1 VNYRFIGQR
10 TPRKDAAEIVTGSAK
25 FFGDIKQPNI
35 LYGKVLRSPHPHAII
50 KDIDTSRAERL
61 PEVKA
66 VLTFKNVPPWKSGL
80 PAHLPIL
87 DSKVRFIGD
96 AVALLAAETE
106 DIAEEALDLIN
117 VKYEILPAIYD
128 VGQATK
134 PDAPQLWE
142 QFPGNVLPEGCPW
155 FGNPAL
161 QKIEIGD
168 VEKGF
173 READAVAEG
182 TYVYEGIPNPLPPEP
197 PGIIAAWNGPDN
209 LSVWFSTQSPYLD
222 QILMYHSIGRN
233 VQVKGFGTFC
243 GGSYGSKTMSQPIFL
258 QIAALARAAGRP
270 VKMYYSKREHLGTYT
285 VRLGSRIHG
294 KIGLKKDGTVTAVA
308 GDWLLNTGYY
318 SQMTQGQVAVGCGEA
333 QLAIRSANWDL
344 KPKVICTNRT
354 ASGSVRGFG
363 GQELKSAILPILTL
377 AMEKLDLDPLE
388 FFKKNYIKP
397 GDSFCWRD
405 SHWYICRSVNYV
417 KAMEKGAEEFGWQ
430 EKWRGWLKPT
440 SVDGTK
446 RRGVGVGLHGNAD
459 TGEDISEAYVRLNPD
474 ATAMIYT
481 SLNEHGTGQRSNLCK
496 MVAEVLQ
503 LPLERISLTPPD
515 SSIGAYEFGPAG
527 SRGTYAIGSA
537 FISAAEDAR
546 RQLFEMS
553 AQVLDE
559 KPEDLETSDG
569 IVYVSN
575 NRQKKI
581 PWRRGMG
588 FSRTIMG
595 YGRFEHDFTMP
606 NFMMTFVEVEV
617 DVENGK
623 VNLVNVV
630 NATDVGQIIDPD
642 GLKNQ
647 LNGCLGTAGIDS
659 GLFEESILDK
669 RGYLL
674 NSNMIDYKWRTFA
687 ELPAIKNVILETPFP
702 SHRFGAIGVGEV
714 ATAPGP
720 SAVLMAVS
728 NAIGARIYSYPLTPD
743 KVLEAL
749 DKLARRKE
757 MK

>member
-1 VNYRFIGQR
+1 
-10 TPRKDAAEIVTGSAK
+10 
-25 FFGDIKQPNI
+25 
-35 LYGKVLRSPHPHAII
+35 
-50 KDIDTSRAERL
+50 
-61 PEVKA
+61 
-66 VLTFKNVPPWKSGL
+66 
-80 PAHLPIL
+80 
-87 DSKVRFIGD
+87 
-96 AVALLAAETE
+96 
-106 DIAEEALDLIN
+106 
-117 VKYEILPAIYD
+117 
-128 VGQATK
+128 
-134 PDAPQLWE
+134 
-142 QFPGNVLPEGCPW
+142 
-155 FGNPAL
+155 
-161 QKIEIGD
+161 
-168 VEKGF
+168 
-173 READAVAEG
+173 
-182 TYVYEGIPNPLPPEP
+182 
-197 PGIIAAWNGPDN
+197 
-209 LSVWFSTQSPYLD
+209 
-222 QILMYHSIGRN
+222 
-233 VQVKGFGTFC
+233 
-243 GGSYGSKTMSQPIFL
+243 
-258 QIAALARAAGRP
+258 
-270 VKMYYSKREHLGTYT
+270 
-285 VRLGSRIHG
+285 
-294 KIGLKKDGTVTAVA
+294 
-308 GDWLLNTGYY
+308 
-318 SQMTQGQVAVGCGEA
+318 
-333 QLAIRSANWDL
+333 
-344 KPKVICTNRT
+344 
-354 ASGSVRGFG
+354 
-363 GQELKSAILPILTL
+363 
-377 AMEKLDLDPLE
+377 
-388 FFKKNYIKP
+388 
-397 GDSFCWRD
+397 
-405 SHWYICRSVNYV
+405 
-417 KAMEKGAEEFGWQ
+417 
-430 EKWRGWLKPT
+430 
-440 SVDGTK
+440 
-446 RRGVGVGLHGNAD
+446 
-459 TGEDISEAYVRLNPD
+459 
-474 ATAMIYT
+474 
-481 SLNEHGTGQRSNLCK
+481 
-496 MVAEVLQ
+496 
-503 LPLERISLTPPD
+503 
-515 SSIGAYEFGPAG
+515 
-527 SRGTYAIGSA
+527 
-537 FISAAEDAR
+537 
-546 RQLFEMS
+546 MS